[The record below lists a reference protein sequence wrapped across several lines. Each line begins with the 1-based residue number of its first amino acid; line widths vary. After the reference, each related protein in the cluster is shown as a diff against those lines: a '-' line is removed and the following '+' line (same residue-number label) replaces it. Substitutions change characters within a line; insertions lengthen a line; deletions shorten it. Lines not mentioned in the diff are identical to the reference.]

1 MMATISSS
9 RADERAETRA
19 QALQLLT
26 DPRLTGMSTGELDAL
41 KAKLAPAQ
49 AAAAEQHRY
58 VLRKGRRVAT
68 TGRSRSLLCDA
79 DEVLLTVIYLRQVCP
94 QKVLGDLLGMNPV
107 TIGHG
112 IKATRKLLDER
123 KISITPT
130 VVRYFTRAE
139 DLRTWVTGSGP
150 AEHAP
155 TALTRQ
161 ALTDPT
167 LTGMSH
173 EALHALLEALIV
185 PYAAAIEERR
195 HRQRGGN
202 RRPGTRGGVFRQK
215 ITDGDRILATIL
227 YRRRVCG
234 LDALAELFGVCR
246 STLWNAIR
254 DVLPILDARHIDIT
268 PADHRHPTAADLLI
282 SVGAH
287 NHQVVS

>member
-1 MMATISSS
+1 MLA
-9 RADERAETRA
+9 
-19 QALQLLT
+19 
-26 DPRLTGMSTGELDAL
+26 DPRLTGMSPDELESLRAQ
-41 KAKLAPAQ
+41 LAPAQ

-58 VLRKGRRVAT
+58 VLRKGRRVVT
-68 TGRSRSLLCDA
+68 TGRSRSLLSDA

-139 DLRTWVTGSGP
+139 DLRAWVTGSGP
-150 AEHAP
+150 AEHTPATP
-155 TALTRQ
+155 TRQ

-173 EALHALLEALIV
+173 EALHALLEELIV
-185 PYAAAIEERR
+185 PYAATIEERR
-195 HRQRGGN
+195 HRQRGGS

-227 YRRRVCG
+227 YRRRICG
-234 LDALAELFGVCR
+234 LDALAELFGVCK

-254 DVLPILDARHIDIT
+254 DVLPILDDHRIDIA
-268 PADHRHPTAADLLI
+268 PASHRHPTAADLLT
-282 SVGAH
+282 SVSAD